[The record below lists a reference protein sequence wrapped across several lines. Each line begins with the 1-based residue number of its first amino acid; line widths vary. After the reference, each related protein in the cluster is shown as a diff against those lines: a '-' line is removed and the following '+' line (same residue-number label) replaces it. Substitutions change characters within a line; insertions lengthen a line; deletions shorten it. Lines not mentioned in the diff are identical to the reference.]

1 MHMYCHA
8 QGPLLSCTQHPIKH
22 FSIMHS
28 EIVCL
33 ILLPVV
39 HTACSNKCFACHA
52 YNMPCRRPHL
62 VMHIA
67 FIANVFLSCTWALNT
82 AMKGAHSIFLQ
93 MFSRSCIHQV
103 MQKEP
108 PLFFPAHIISANVP
122 SHALSTSMP
131 NTASSVAHSIFNKCW
146 PAMHTLS
153 PAKGLLMSCTQHI
166 QHRPPASHTALVC
179 LTLTPW
185 CKMHFPT
192 NVLPVMHK

>member
-1 MHMYCHA
+1 MYCHA

-67 FIANVFLSCTWALNT
+67 FLANVFLSCTWALNT

-108 PLFFPAHIISANVP
+108 PLFFLH
-122 SHALSTSMP
+122 TSFQQM
-131 NTASSVAHSIFNKCW
+131 F
-146 PAMHTLS
+146 PAMRL
-153 PAKGLLMSCTQHI
+153 
-166 QHRPPASHTALVC
+166 ALQC
-179 LTLTPW
+179 LTLLPVLHTA
-185 CKMHFPT
+185 FST
-192 NVLPVMHK
+192 NVGQPCIH